1 MYSHVMSDCCFNCIN
16 CVCPTVKHS
25 LKIFFMLSSG
35 VPNTPDYVAAGE
47 LGGILIAYYDSNM
60 KTLEPRQDWIRESM
74 EDDPRQWETLIKNCK
89 HYKQLLTDEIRS
101 FKQYSN
107 QTGGMFLT
115 FFLFVILLFVYLK

>member
-1 MYSHVMSDCCFNCIN
+1 M
-16 CVCPTVKHS
+16 T
-25 LKIFFMLSSG
+25 
-35 VPNTPDYVAAGE
+35 AGDLE
-47 LGGILIAYYDSNM
+47 GILEAHYDSNM

-89 HYKQLLTDEIRS
+89 HYKQLLTDETRS

-115 FFLFVILLFVYLK
+115 FFLFAVLLFI